1 MIPALLRGLC
11 DDAALFP
18 PGNAPLPDA
27 LAAHTRYR
35 DSAFAAL
42 VGPLIFPVPRLAE
55 LAQRAPGPL
64 TAVFT
69 APEGPGS
76 VAPALE
82 RAAAIDGLTVTG
94 LEIAAPAQSCAPE
107 FFAALESIAGPTAGL
122 EVFVE
127 VPRDERRPAFLERL
141 AGSPYAAKFRTG
153 GIVAAA
159 YPDERELAA
168 AIRSAVAAGIPF
180 KATAGLH
187 HAVRNT
193 DPTTGFE
200 QHGFLNLLLATHLAL
215 AGADTGALEAVL
227 ANRNGAAVA
236 AELAALS
243 EAEEKAVRAAFRSFG
258 TCSIGDPLTELVDL
272 NLLPVALRPVS
283 ESSAS

>member
-27 LAAHTRYR
+27 LAAHARYR
-35 DSAFAAL
+35 HSDFAAL
-42 VGPLIFPVPRLAE
+42 VGPLIFPIPRLTE
-55 LAQRAPGPL
+55 LAQRAPGSL
-64 TAVFT
+64 TVVFT
-69 APEGPGS
+69 APEGPGT

-82 RAAAIDGLTVTG
+82 QAATIVGLTVTA
-94 LEIAAPAQSCAPE
+94 LEIAAPAQSSTPE
-107 FFAALESIAGPTAGL
+107 FFAALESIAGRTAGL
-122 EVFVE
+122 EVYVE
-127 VPRDERRPAFLERL
+127 VPRDDRRPAFLERL
-141 AGSPYAAKFRTG
+141 AGSPCAAKFRTG

-168 AIRSAVAAGIPF
+168 ALRSAVAAGTPF

-227 ANRNGAAVA
+227 ANRNGAAIA

-258 TCSIGDPLTELVDL
+258 TCSISDPLTELVDL
-272 NLLPVALRPVS
+272 NLLPAALRPVS
-283 ESSAS
+283 EGSAS

>member
-27 LAAHTRYR
+27 LAAHTCYR

-42 VGPLIFPVPRLAE
+42 VGPLIFPIPRLAE

-107 FFAALESIAGPTAGL
+107 FFAALESLAGPTAGL

-168 AIRSAVAAGIPF
+168 AIRSAVVAGIPF

-187 HAVRNT
+187 HAVRNS

-272 NLLPVALRPVS
+272 NLLPAALRPVS

>member
-18 PGNAPLPDA
+18 PGNAPLPAA
-27 LAAHTRYR
+27 LAAHSRYR
-35 DSAFAAL
+35 DSVFAAL
-42 VGPLIFPVPRLAE
+42 VGPLIFPIPRLAE
-55 LAQRAPGPL
+55 LAQRAPGSL
-64 TAVFT
+64 NVVCT
-69 APEGPGS
+69 APEGPET

-82 RAAAIDGLTVTG
+82 QAAAIDGLTVTG
-94 LEIAAPAQSCAPE
+94 LEIAAPARLSATE
-107 FFAALESIAGPTAGL
+107 FFAALEPIGGRIAGL
-122 EVFVE
+122 EVYVE
-127 VPRDERRPAFLERL
+127 VPRDDRRPDFLERL

-168 AIRSAVAAGIPF
+168 ALRSAVAAGVPF

-200 QHGFLNLLLATHLAL
+200 QHGFLNLLLAAHLAL

-227 ANRNGAAVA
+227 ANRNGAAIA

-243 EAEEKAVRAAFRSFG
+243 EAEEKAVRGAFRSFG
-258 TCSIGDPLTELVDL
+258 TCSIHDPLTELVDL
-272 NLLPVALRPVS
+272 NLLPAALRPVS
-283 ESSAS
+283 ERSAS